1 MFYKNLS
8 FLEVFYGLF
17 NIVKFG
23 GYLVIVIKEIYGKK
37 KLWMVVF
44 FFCEIKNYDSYICGK
59 NKY

>member
-1 MFYKNLS
+1 MFFFFLVIKSEKIVFYKNLS

-37 KLWMVVF
+37 KL
-44 FFCEIKNYDSYICGK
+44 
-59 NKY
+59 